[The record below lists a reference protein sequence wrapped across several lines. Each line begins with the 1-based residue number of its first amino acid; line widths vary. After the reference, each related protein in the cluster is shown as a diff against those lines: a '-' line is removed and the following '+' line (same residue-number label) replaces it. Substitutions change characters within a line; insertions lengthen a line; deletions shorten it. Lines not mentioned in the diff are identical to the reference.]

1 MDLQALLD
9 RSEEPLHLLSVFV
22 GLRNR
27 AGREAEIAPF
37 VDWLDFNPSAPF
49 FRFSLPFPIDSGDI
63 ETVKRDRIAGSNRV
77 VCYRSLID
85 LPLCLHQ

>member
-27 AGREAEIAPF
+27 AGREIEIAPF
-37 VDWLDFNPSAPF
+37 VDWLKVNSSVVFVHF
-49 FRFSLPFPIDSGDI
+49 TLLFPVDSGDI

-77 VCYRSLID
+77 VCYRSDRLAVV
-85 LPLCLHQ
+85 P